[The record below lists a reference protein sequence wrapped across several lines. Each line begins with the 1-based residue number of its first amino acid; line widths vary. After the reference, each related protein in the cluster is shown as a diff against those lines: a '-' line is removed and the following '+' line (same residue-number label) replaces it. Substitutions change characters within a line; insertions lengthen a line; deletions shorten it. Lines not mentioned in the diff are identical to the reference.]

1 MERQD
6 FAVSFVLDKK
16 PGTYRSHFR
25 WILARDRRYEAM
37 KEKFDQERA
46 LITIRTLQE
55 EIKTLKK
62 ENRRLTIIADNW
74 FRRLKQTGEMFDKRM
89 AFITERE
96 KEIEAIKGNPDI
108 LSELVEARLKLGNID
123 AKKRATKKGT
133 PPKLF

>member
-1 MERQD
+1 
-6 FAVSFVLDKK
+6 
-16 PGTYRSHFR
+16 
-25 WILARDRRYEAM
+25 M

-55 EIKTLKK
+55 EIRTLKK

-74 FRRLKQTGEMFDKRM
+74 FRRLKQTGDMFDKRM

-96 KEIEAIKGNPDI
+96 KEIEAIKGNPNI
-108 LSELVEARLKLGNID
+108 LGELVEARLKLDNVD